1 MSVEIYRPNGPGT
14 EPSYPIGTTSIEY
27 PGFFDFL
34 LPSLT
39 VSYEKKI
46 TNVVVPTYGLWAGP
60 GWSGGA
66 RSSDVDWTVSPCMNE
81 C

>member
-1 MSVEIYRPNGPGT
+1 MSTVKYYPNWPNTVPFYDIGT
-14 EPSYPIGTTSIEY
+14 EGREY